1 VNKMNFIKESLR
13 QNRFWLRIM
22 KEHALFIR
30 LGLPCDRVDLI
41 NEARDL
47 EILFGNLLE
56 IACQFTNP
64 TSDSIRRFN
73 SRVIDALNRII
84 TFKTIVLNELI
95 TCQLGGANYPL
106 LIDHIRREAIRFRT
120 ILIRLQNN
128 IVLLPAQNALQEE
141 IFWLRIMGDHAR
153 FIAQLLDPS
162 ERRLVSQSQ
171 DIAEEFEILR
181 LQAKDLESMEA
192 PRTFENWLLPENIN
206 RPVPPDI
213 GVGLPNAFVTPRLKR
228 FNTEVIDAVRGI
240 RDFKQTA
247 LKLIESC
254 TVLSIIPPLLADH
267 VLREANMALSDLTI
281 VKKELKETP
290 I

>member
-1 VNKMNFIKESLR
+1 MNFVKESLR

-47 EILFGNLLE
+47 EMLFDNLLE
-56 IACQFTNP
+56 IACNFTNP
-64 TSDSIRRFN
+64 TSENIRQFN

-95 TCQLGGANYPL
+95 TCRLGGANYPL

-128 IVLLPAQNALQEE
+128 LELFPAENALQEE
-141 IFWLRIMGDHAR
+141 IFWLRIMGDHSR
-153 FIAQLLDPS
+153 FIAHLLDPS

-171 DIAEEFEILR
+171 DFAEEFERLR

-192 PRTFENWLLPENIN
+192 PRTFENWLLPENIT
-206 RPVPPDI
+206 RSVPLDI
-213 GVGLPNAFVTPRLKR
+213 GTGLPNAFVTPRLKR
-228 FNTEVIDAVRGI
+228 FNTEVIDAVKKI

-267 VLREANMALSDLTI
+267 VLREAEMALADLSL
-281 VKKELKETP
+281 VKKEL
-290 I
+290 

>member
-1 VNKMNFIKESLR
+1 
-13 QNRFWLRIM
+13 
-22 KEHALFIR
+22 
-30 LGLPCDRVDLI
+30 
-41 NEARDL
+41 
-47 EILFGNLLE
+47 
-56 IACQFTNP
+56 
-64 TSDSIRRFN
+64 
-73 SRVIDALNRII
+73 
-84 TFKTIVLNELI
+84 
-95 TCQLGGANYPL
+95 
-106 LIDHIRREAIRFRT
+106 
-120 ILIRLQNN
+120 
-128 IVLLPAQNALQEE
+128 
-141 IFWLRIMGDHAR
+141 MGDHAR

>member
-1 VNKMNFIKESLR
+1 MIYNAI
-13 QNRFWLRIM
+13 
-22 KEHALFIR
+22 FIR

-128 IVLLPAQNALQEE
+128 IVLL
-141 IFWLRIMGDHAR
+141 
-153 FIAQLLDPS
+153 
-162 ERRLVSQSQ
+162 
-171 DIAEEFEILR
+171 
-181 LQAKDLESMEA
+181 
-192 PRTFENWLLPENIN
+192 LPKM
-206 RPVPPDI
+206 
-213 GVGLPNAFVTPRLKR
+213 LY
-228 FNTEVIDAVRGI
+228 
-240 RDFKQTA
+240 
-247 LKLIESC
+247 
-254 TVLSIIPPLLADH
+254 
-267 VLREANMALSDLTI
+267 
-281 VKKELKETP
+281 KKKYFG
-290 I
+290 